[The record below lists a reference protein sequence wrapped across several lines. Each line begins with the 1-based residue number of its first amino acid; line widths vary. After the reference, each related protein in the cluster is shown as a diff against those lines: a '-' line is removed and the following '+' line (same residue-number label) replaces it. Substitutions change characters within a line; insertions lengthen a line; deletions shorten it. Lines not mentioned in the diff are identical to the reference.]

1 MDLKN
6 TAKKFFWADEEEELQ
21 EEYSTPRL
29 LKSGHLNIM
38 VRTPKSF
45 ADVREYADSLMNG
58 CAIMVSFDAVDAVLK
73 NRILDYLNGVS
84 YIVNASVSAVNDNL
98 LLYAPEQVQIDKP
111 QTARRSGVM
120 SSWLNK

>member
-6 TAKKFFWADEEEELQ
+6 TARKFFMSEEPDEQ
-21 EEYSTPRL
+21 EYSVPRL

-58 CAIMVSFDAVDAVLK
+58 SAIMVSFDTVDTALK
-73 NRILDYLNGVS
+73 NRIFDYLNGVS
-84 YIVNASVSAVNDNL
+84 YIVNASVKAVSDDI
-98 LLYAPEQVQIDKP
+98 LLYAPEQIEVKKEKSP
-111 QTARRSGVM
+111 KRSAGLG
-120 SSWLNK
+120 SWLNK